1 MPTSK
6 AQQRATNKYKKN
18 NYDRIELN
26 VPKGQREE
34 IRLYAKS
41 VGIATVNDFIKRSIQ
56 AAMKYGL
63 PEEFLHGDDDEFPVD
78 AEEENPAGS

>member
-34 IRLYAKS
+34 IRQYASS
-41 VGIATVNDFIKRSIQ
+41 VGIDSVSDFIKRAIQ
-56 AAMKYGL
+56 ASMKYGL
-63 PEEFLHGDDDEFPVD
+63 PKEFLTPNIGDHSEK
-78 AEEENPAGS
+78 

>member
-63 PEEFLHGDDDEFPVD
+63 PEEFLRGNIDDLKADSD
-78 AEEENPAGS
+78 DIR

>member
-56 AAMKYGL
+56 ASMKYGL
-63 PEEFLHGDDDEFPVD
+63 PEEFLHGNMDDLEADSD
-78 AEEENPAGS
+78 DIR

>member
-56 AAMKYGL
+56 ASMKYGL
-63 PEEFLHGDDDEFPVD
+63 PEEFLHGNIDDLKADSD
-78 AEEENPAGS
+78 DIR

>member
-56 AAMKYGL
+56 ASMKYGL
-63 PEEFLHGDDDEFPVD
+63 PEEFLHGDDDEFSVD